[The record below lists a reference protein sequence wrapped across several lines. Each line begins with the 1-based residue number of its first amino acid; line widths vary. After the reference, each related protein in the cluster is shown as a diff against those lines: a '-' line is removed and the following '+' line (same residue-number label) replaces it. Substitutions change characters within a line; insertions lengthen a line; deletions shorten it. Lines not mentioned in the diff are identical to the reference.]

1 MTASSR
7 TNRRIHLAKRM
18 QFLFFEAR
26 NVCFFFL
33 CKTTNSRLFTQQ
45 QQLNL
50 VLYSLLL
57 FEIDCWSK
65 RCVCLSVVFTTIDAT
80 CNLQPLLLELVVV

>member
-45 QQLNL
+45 QLNL
-50 VLYSLLL
+50 ALYYLL
-57 FEIDCWSK
+57 FEIYWSK
-65 RCVCLSVVFTTIDAT
+65 HFCLSVVFTTIDAT